1 MLHLHARRIGTLAS
15 IALVAITLLLAWCF
29 AG

>member
-1 MLHLHARRIGTLAS
+1 MLHLHARRLGTLAS
-15 IALVAITLLLAWCF
+15 IALVGITLLLAWCF